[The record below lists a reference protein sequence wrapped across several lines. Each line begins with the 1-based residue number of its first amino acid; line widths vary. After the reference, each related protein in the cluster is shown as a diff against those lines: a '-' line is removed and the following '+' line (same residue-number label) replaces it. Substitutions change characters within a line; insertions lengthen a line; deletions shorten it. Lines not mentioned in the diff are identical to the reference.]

1 MKTASWRSAQ
11 SQSVRT
17 PDPVRPTPAPSAY
30 SRLVAGQIEKAE
42 SRESSAATHRFGPR
56 QSLLRLT
63 LIRGYGHDEG
73 ARRFDALEQ
82 IRERLQLDDHRARAV
97 YSTLMLHV
105 DAAIDRRLLQPLAAQ
120 RDIERRRLTKGLTTF
135 TTWYRGHLYGSRNQ
149 RQQLL
154 PASLLLQAVDT
165 LRSAL
170 EQDPLMSRPIDS
182 RFERTT
188 QGQRRK
194 DTERARQALLA
205 WGIGRRDA
213 DKILKCVG
221 LSERHR

>member
-1 MKTASWRSAQ
+1 
-11 SQSVRT
+11 
-17 PDPVRPTPAPSAY
+17 
-30 SRLVAGQIEKAE
+30 
-42 SRESSAATHRFGPR
+42 
-56 QSLLRLT
+56 
-63 LIRGYGHDEG
+63 
-73 ARRFDALEQ
+73 
-82 IRERLQLDDHRARAV
+82 V

-135 TTWYRGHLYGSRNQ
+135 TAWYRSHLYGARNQ

-154 PASLLLQAVDT
+154 PESLLLQAVDT

-182 RFERTT
+182 RFKRTT

-194 DTERARQALLA
+194 DTERARQALRA

-213 DKILKCVG
+213 DQILKCVG
-221 LSERHR
+221 LSERLR